1 MIKITAKVNET
12 GTSVRMEEI
21 SGKLDNILD
30 ETAGIVASV
39 VGNILANGH
48 PEGVRPKEFEAF
60 IMQQIN
66 KRTKESL
73 AQLKEE
79 VVDIEDNDGVKHRTL
94 KDIVKDRKNGID
106 IQPTPKKRT
115 IADIIQDRRDGID
128 VQPEDEKKGFL
139 N

>member
-1 MIKITAKVNET
+1 MIKITAKVDET
-12 GTSVRMEEI
+12 GTAVRMEEM
-21 SGKLDNILD
+21 SGNIDSILD
-30 ETAGIVASV
+30 ETAGIVAAV
-39 VGNILANGH
+39 VGNILANGQ

-73 AQLKEE
+73 AQLLGGEAETTDREGIKRK
-79 VVDIEDNDGVKHRTL
+79 G
-94 KDIVKDRKNGID
+94 IV
-106 IQPTPKKRT
+106 TPKKRT

-128 VQPEDEKKGFL
+128 VQPEDEKKYF

>member
-1 MIKITAKVNET
+1 MIKITAKVDET
-12 GTSVRMEEI
+12 GTSVRMKEL
-21 SGKLDNILD
+21 SGKLDDILD

-39 VGNILANGH
+39 VGNILANGT
-48 PEGVRPKEFEAF
+48 PQGVRPKEFEAF

-73 AQLKEE
+73 EQLLGG
-79 VVDIEDNDGVKHRTL
+79 VVDIEDNDGVKQRTL
-94 KDIVKDRKNGID
+94 KDILKDRKNGID

-115 IADIIQDRRDGID
+115 IRDIIQDRRDGID
-128 VQPEDEKKGFL
+128 VQPEDEKKYF

>member
-1 MIKITAKVNET
+1 MIKITAKVDET
-12 GTSVRMEEI
+12 GTSVQMKEL
-21 SGKLDNILD
+21 SGKLDDILD
-30 ETAGIVASV
+30 ETAGIVAAV
-39 VGNILANGH
+39 VGNILANGQ

-66 KRTKESL
+66 KRAKESL
-73 AQLKEE
+73 EQLKEE
-79 VVDIEDNDGVKHRTL
+79 IVDIEDNDGVKRKTL
-94 KDIVKDRKNGID
+94 KDIVKDRRNGID

-128 VQPEDEKKGFL
+128 VQPEDEKKYF

>member
-12 GTSVRMEEI
+12 GTSVKMEEL
-21 SGKLDNILD
+21 SGKLDAILD
-30 ETAGIVASV
+30 ETAGIVAAV
-39 VGNILANGH
+39 VGNILANGQ

-73 AQLKEE
+73 EQLLEGEAQTTSPEGIKRKGIVTKE
-79 VVDIEDNDGVKHRTL
+79 N
-94 KDIVKDRKNGID
+94 N
-106 IQPTPKKRT
+106 
-115 IADIIQDRRDGID
+115 
-128 VQPEDEKKGFL
+128 KGFL

>member
-1 MIKITAKVNET
+1 MIKVTAKVDET
-12 GTSVRMEEI
+12 GTSVRMEEL
-21 SGKLDNILD
+21 SGKLDAILD
-30 ETAGIVASV
+30 ETACIVV
-39 VGNILANGH
+39 TVIGNILANGT

-73 AQLKEE
+73 AQLLGGEAE
-79 VVDIEDNDGVKHRTL
+79 TTSSDGIKH
-94 KDIVKDRKNGID
+94 KGIV
-106 IQPTPKKRT
+106 TPKKRT

>member
-1 MIKITAKVNET
+1 MIKITAKVDET
-12 GTSVRMEEI
+12 GTAVRMEEM
-21 SGKLDNILD
+21 SGNIDSILD
-30 ETAGIVASV
+30 ETAGIVAAV
-39 VGNILANGH
+39 VGNILANGQ

-73 AQLKEE
+73 AQLLGGEAKTI
-79 VVDIEDNDGVKHRTL
+79 DTDGIK
-94 KDIVKDRKNGID
+94 RKGLV
-106 IQPTPKKRT
+106 TPKKRT

-128 VQPEDEKKGFL
+128 VQPEDEKKYF

>member
-1 MIKITAKVNET
+1 MIKITAKVDET
-12 GTSVRMEEI
+12 GTAVRMEEM
-21 SGKLDNILD
+21 SGNIDSILD
-30 ETAGIVASV
+30 ETAGIVAAV
-39 VGNILANGH
+39 VGNILANGQ

-66 KRTKESL
+66 KRTKEL
-73 AQLKEE
+73 LEQLKER
-79 VVDIEDNDGVKHRTL
+79 VVDIEDNDGVKQRTL
-94 KDIVKDRKNGID
+94 KDILKDRKNGID

-128 VQPEDEKKGFL
+128 VQPEDEKKYF